1 MKERINVEVQYP
13 ELNHEECIANIKIE
27 TTDVEG
33 KQGINIQHVRD
44 YDYKNGMFINIINFG
59 KVEIITFKAGD
70 KYPNSMLGDIC
81 MEIPNGISAI
91 NVADICRFIRND
103 GSIYID
109 FPEKFKGAV
118 YVTSRYGSKK
128 W

>member
-27 TTDVEG
+27 TTDIEG
-33 KQGINIQHVRD
+33 RQGINIHHVRD

-128 W
+128 